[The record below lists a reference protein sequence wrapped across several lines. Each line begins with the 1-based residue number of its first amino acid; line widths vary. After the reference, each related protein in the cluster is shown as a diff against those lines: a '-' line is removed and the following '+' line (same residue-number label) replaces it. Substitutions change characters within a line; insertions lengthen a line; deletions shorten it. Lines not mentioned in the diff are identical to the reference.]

1 MSSRRLLPFRCRALV
16 VTLSVLALTSCGD
29 DGEDEGAP
37 SIQTPTSPPTTS
49 APTTTTGLVATTTTS
64 TTALAGVQTFPAPGN
79 GHVLGPITYAQ
90 VPPVGGDH
98 NPVWQNCG
106 FYSSPVAPERAVHSL
121 EHGAVWI
128 TYQPDLSSEE
138 VERLRQLARSR
149 SHILVSPWPD
159 GTLPSPVVASAWA
172 LQLQV
177 SSASDPA
184 LAAFVAAYA
193 GRGLAPEP
201 GASCSGAFGTPE

>member
-1 MSSRRLLPFRCRALV
+1 MNRLPLPFPRRALV
-16 VTLSVLALTSCGD
+16 LSLSVVALTSCGN
-29 DGEDEGAP
+29 DGTDEAVP
-37 SIQTPTSPPTTS
+37 SNQTLTS
-49 APTTTTGLVATTTTS
+49 APTTTAPRTTTGLVAPSTTS
-64 TTALAGVQTFPAPGN
+64 TTALAGVQTFPPPSN
-79 GHVLGPITYAQ
+79 GHVLGPISYDQ

-128 TYQPDLSSEE
+128 TYQPDLPGEE
-138 VERLRQLARSR
+138 IEGLRQLARSG
-149 SHILVSPWPD
+149 SHIIVSPWPD
-159 GTLPSPVVASAWA
+159 GSLPSPIVASAWA

-201 GASCSGAFGTPE
+201 GASCRGAFGRPE